1 MRNSLVEVNQA
12 NFSLVASEEQILS
25 IHGKNA
31 YVAEGCLSRL
41 DSLSITAN
49 DLLQCDI
56 CSVLM
61 THVYPY
67 HLSTVGAGRI
77 CRKLLKKFEAICKEV
92 DGYDAE
98 PLDITI
104 CDDVYEEV
112 EQIAPPRKTFRN
124 IFQRKEVS
132 TETLLVES
140 TDDIEVTVDEFIDNP
155 DNTEIHPN
163 RESIANE
170 TTNFGEL
177 LVAESTRV
185 TEIPDIVRQPAA
197 KRKRRNHNLD
207 VEDDDENPRRRR
219 IAETAARNDSTMVD
233 EASEVPVTSEVIAH
247 LNLLYLN

>member
-1 MRNSLVEVNQA
+1 M
-12 NFSLVASEEQILS
+12 
-25 IHGKNA
+25 
-31 YVAEGCLSRL
+31 
-41 DSLSITAN
+41 
-49 DLLQCDI
+49 
-56 CSVLM
+56 
-61 THVYPY
+61 
-67 HLSTVGAGRI
+67 
-77 CRKLLKKFEAICKEV
+77 LKKFEAIFKED

-155 DNTEIHPN
+155 DNSEIHPN
-163 RESIANE
+163 KESIANE

-197 KRKRRNHNLD
+197 KRNHNLD
-207 VEDDDENPRRRR
+207 VEDDDENPRRR
-219 IAETAARNDSTMVD
+219 
-233 EASEVPVTSEVIAH
+233 
-247 LNLLYLN
+247 